1 MKENP
6 EFVFLRFE
14 KKNDA
19 FTWSRSWS
27 LYLSM
32 QVFGPNIC
40 AFLNIRVPLSAHP
53 VRWRHDGILFL
64 EISNNQNALDD
75 NLEK

>member
-1 MKENP
+1 
-6 EFVFLRFE
+6 
-14 KKNDA
+14 
-19 FTWSRSWS
+19 
-27 LYLSM
+27 M

-40 AFLNIRVPLSAHP
+40 AFLNIRVPLPAHP
-53 VRWRHDGILFL
+53 VRRPHDGILFL